1 MKHVLLATT
10 LALTPITANAN
21 IFSWLAWGTPLD
33 ERVERMSGHKA
44 GEGDSHNYLFENKL
58 EPGTVLP
65 HVKDGRALLVAA
77 QMDQTVKV
85 AGDVWNFDY
94 PVLVEIAR
102 QNRVSV
108 SWLRAYLNEHWVG
121 SYSGVHD
128 VVRDVIGEIAS
139 DAINLQIQRAQEQ
152 ALHREMGSD
161 DDPIVEPEAPIVEP
175 EAPIVE
181 PEAPIVEPEA
191 PVVEP
196 EAPVVQPEAP
206 VVQPE
211 APAPEPEDDGVL
223 TTEEAIAQIEDAL
236 ENAGLADRPD
246 HDGYELIIEVLSEGS
261 DAEAIKEHFGIE

>member
-10 LALTPITANAN
+10 LALTPVAANAN

-33 ERVERMSGHKA
+33 ERVENMSGHKA

-58 EPGTVLP
+58 KPGSVLP
-65 HVKDGRALLVAA
+65 HVKDGRALLIAA

-128 VVRDVIGEIAS
+128 VVRDVISEIAN
-139 DAINLQIQRAQEQ
+139 DAIDLQIQRAQEQ
-152 ALHREMGSD
+152 ALHRSLGSD

-181 PEAPIVEPEA
+181 PEDPIVEPEA

-196 EAPVVQPEAP
+196 KAPTIVVPEAP
-206 VVQPE
+206 V
-211 APAPEPEDDGVL
+211 DD
-223 TTEEAIAQIEDAL
+223 TQARIATIDKAL
-236 ENAGLADRPD
+236 RGANLRDRPD
-246 HDGYELIIEVLSEGS
+246 HGGYDLIIDVLSRGS
-261 DAEAIKEHFGIE
+261 DDPEAIREHFK

>member
-10 LALTPITANAN
+10 LALTPIAANAN

-33 ERVERMSGHKA
+33 ERVENMSGHKA

-58 EPGTVLP
+58 QPGSVLP
-65 HVKDGRALLVAA
+65 HVKDGRALLIAA

-128 VVRDVIGEIAS
+128 VVRDVIGEIAN
-139 DAINLQIQRAQEQ
+139 DAIDLQIQRAQEQ
-152 ALHREMGSD
+152 ALHRSLGSD

-175 EAPIVE
+175 EAPVMEPEDPTPE
-181 PEAPIVEPEA
+181 PEAPIVEPETPIVEPKA
-191 PVVEP
+191 PTIVVP
-196 EAPVVQPEAP
+196 EAPV
-206 VVQPE
+206 
-211 APAPEPEDDGVL
+211 DD
-223 TTEEAIAQIEDAL
+223 TQARIATIDKAL
-236 ENAGLADRPD
+236 KGANLRDRPD
-246 HDGYELIIEVLSEGS
+246 HGGYDLIIEVLSRGS
-261 DAEAIKEHFGIE
+261 DDPEAIREHFK

>member
-10 LALTPITANAN
+10 LALTPIAANAN

-58 EPGTVLP
+58 KPGSVLP

-108 SWLRAYLNEHWVG
+108 EWLRAYLNKHWMG

-128 VVRDVIGEIAS
+128 VVRDVISEIAN
-139 DAINLQIQRAQEQ
+139 DAIDLQIQRAQEQ

-181 PEAPIVEPEA
+181 PEDPIVEPEA
-191 PVVEP
+191 PIVEP

-206 VVQPE
+206 T
-211 APAPEPEDDGVL
+211 PEPEDDGVL
-223 TTEEAIAQIEDAL
+223 TTDEIIEVIEDAL
-236 ENAGLADRPD
+236 DNAGLTDRRD
-246 HDGYELIIEVLSEGS
+246 HSGRDLIIEVLSRGS
-261 DAEAIKEHFGIE
+261 DDPEAIREHFK

>member
-44 GEGDSHNYLFENKL
+44 GDGDSHNYLFESKL

-65 HVKDGRALLVAA
+65 HVKDGRALLIAA
-77 QMDQTVKV
+77 QMDQIVKV

-108 SWLRAYLNEHWVG
+108 GWLRAYLNKHWMG

-128 VVRDVIGEIAS
+128 VVRDVISEIAN
-139 DAINLQIQRAQEQ
+139 DAIDLQIQRAQEQ

-161 DDPIVEPEAPIVEP
+161 DDPIVEPEAPVVEP
-175 EAPIVE
+175 EAPVMELEDPTPE
-181 PEAPIVEPEA
+181 PEAPVVEPEA

-196 EAPVVQPEAP
+196 EAPVVE
-206 VVQPE
+206 PE
-211 APAPEPEDDGVL
+211 APAPEPEDSDVL
-223 TTEEAIAQIEDAL
+223 STQEVIEVIENAL
-236 ENAGLADRPD
+236 NNAGLADRRD
-246 HDGYELIIEVLSEGS
+246 HSGRDLIIEVLSRGS
-261 DAEAIKEHFGIE
+261 DVDAIREHFR